1 VRPRLRLR
9 VTVSEGRYAVRD
21 VSPDGADDGGGD
33 GGGDLER
40 AQRRA
45 RLINQ
50 PHVRAQVLA
59 PLDATAA
66 VGALLLTSDKAEY
79 DGDDEEQQD
88 DDASAR
94 PQPERDDEE
103 QPLTKV
109 NTTTAAATIAA
120 SSSPIK
126 SVSEGEGKG
135 DGRGTEAKGEEDPFP
150 KKQRTTTAKEGII
163 DLAGIVAE
171 TIGDPESA
179 VLNAPRPPAS
189 RLGRLVSDSL
199 LSEPARDEDVIKGSE
214 AIQEDRQASLCAAGV
229 TAGGADKSSEAL
241 VIDSVG
247 KETPLEKCST
257 SSTAKSVIESGKEK
271 TDAKIRG
278 GNSSETPVEK
288 NEASGQPTRP
298 AGNAQEGGSSRE
310 LQVKGEK
317 RCDKSENI
325 GEKKKSDIKEV
336 KSEAK
341 APKEE
346 VADDEDELPEE
357 ELDPLWITPP
367 TSEPPSSPE
376 SIKII
381 SSEEEAEEDDK
392 RVYKGKK
399 KSTADSGPAAKHS
412 EPQVKVKEGCKSSA
426 DNPAKEVVKAPS
438 EKATTSA
445 EGTEEP
451 AGPIS
456 KEGTGTADRESGQ
469 PETAEKRPSK
479 SEIENRA
486 GKSAPTS
493 SEKRGDISEKA
504 YSTLGKDITA
514 LTPGAEEVI
523 AKPVC
528 SKEARP
534 SVGDVAGDRPELKST
549 AVEAV
554 KGGGGAN
561 EEPVEDAIAKK
572 PLTCE
577 DRTKTAADPGRK
589 SDTFSE
595 PESVAPVATSS
606 EGGKKAA
613 AEAWQSLAD
622 RIAVKAALKRVIHEV
637 EMRVGSA
644 ASVSNGKIYDSATAA
659 AVAATA
665 GVPAAAAA
673 EAKVAAVPPPPLP
686 VTTPPS
692 SPPSRQLHQ
701 LPPTSPSPNKSYS
714 TKPGPASK
722 KYLPRKRKHGEVS
735 GPSPKSLLTGGES
748 TAMRISHE
756 LPGCNWLEEKIKKAK
771 VVKANASTAADA
783 AAAGSNG
790 ASSGCGDGQ
799 KVKNSTK
806 RKEDSQP
813 TQPLKSKSDG
823 GSQESPQH
831 QEKVRKNK
839 FSDGDVVHKKVS
851 GKPAITRDAGTL
863 TRAASTDVK
872 AIQVSLPG
880 PEGIRDADLM
890 YMSKN
895 LNQRIQES
903 YERTSA
909 QTLHKLNEEKRELFS
924 ELERMRREHKT
935 ATEEIEDV
943 RKRKQADVE
952 EVRTLF
958 LQKQKLVSEVAEMK
972 EMVDKQNSLYTQ
984 QARKLDE
991 QKQQLAEMQKIQ
1003 KIQQQEQM
1011 KQQKQMEE
1019 QKFQKIQPRPQQ
1031 QQHQVAQQQ
1040 QQQHIH
1046 QPQKEQQHHLH
1057 QQQHQQ
1063 QQHHLQQQQKE
1074 QQRQH
1079 HQQQISHLHQ
1089 RQQMH
1094 QAASNQAAAASA
1106 STNKHQSLS
1115 SGVAAAAAAATRHP
1129 REHPTAVAPIQN
1141 PQLGGRPTVAAAP
1154 AHSPQSGSG
1163 RQQSPAVAAAAAAA
1177 AANHVLPPPYSFS
1190 HLGTG
1195 GGNTTSTAT
1204 VYSSGAS
1211 GSVAAAA
1218 ASAPGNGHHLPLGSS
1233 ASAQSSHPTNPYF
1246 NEQYNMAYAAA
1257 AAAGHRIPNAHHL
1270 QMERQQHIRQQQEQ
1284 IMQWK
1289 RQQHH
1294 HKQQQ
1299 QQQQLQRAAAA
1310 AAHGLHGQ
1318 QPAHAAP
1325 RDHPRLGTAHLLAE
1339 AMDKASVSE
1348 SDAAS
1353 QNPAMCKACKKEAS
1367 FMCSACRGAHYC
1379 SLECQRKNW
1388 VEHSKF
1394 CVQRK

>member
-1 VRPRLRLR
+1 MLLSQFNRDLVHRRCIVKIGDEARVEKILGQSGLRKLRENLFVSLVNNSASATPCSTEEVPERPIPPGDPLPPGKAVPAEELIAAELLPPQGSVSPSGETVVLNHWSETIVLDKWGNPVPIHKARSGRSRGGGGGGRGGRGFGRGGGRSGSGVRGGGVRAGRSRGRPPLGGRPTRGRPPKRQQPPPVAAFFRAAGGLVRPRLRLR

-381 SSEEEAEEDDK
+381 GSEEEAEEDDK

-438 EKATTSA
+438 EKAKTSA

-486 GKSAPTS
+486 WKSAPTS

-554 KGGGGAN
+554 KGGGGAKRCFWQQGSA
-561 EEPVEDAIAKK
+561 E
-572 PLTCE
+572 
-577 DRTKTAADPGRK
+577 DPG
-589 SDTFSE
+589 
-595 PESVAPVATSS
+595 
-606 EGGKKAA
+606 
-613 AEAWQSLAD
+613 
-622 RIAVKAALKRVIHEV
+622 
-637 EMRVGSA
+637 
-644 ASVSNGKIYDSATAA
+644 
-659 AVAATA
+659 
-665 GVPAAAAA
+665 
-673 EAKVAAVPPPPLP
+673 
-686 VTTPPS
+686 
-692 SPPSRQLHQ
+692 
-701 LPPTSPSPNKSYS
+701 
-714 TKPGPASK
+714 
-722 KYLPRKRKHGEVS
+722 
-735 GPSPKSLLTGGES
+735 SPKSFGV
-748 TAMRISHE
+748 
-756 LPGCNWLEEKIKKAK
+756 C
-771 VVKANASTAADA
+771 
-783 AAAGSNG
+783 
-790 ASSGCGDGQ
+790 
-799 KVKNSTK
+799 KVK
-806 RKEDSQP
+806 R
-813 TQPLKSKSDG
+813 
-823 GSQESPQH
+823 
-831 QEKVRKNK
+831 
-839 FSDGDVVHKKVS
+839 
-851 GKPAITRDAGTL
+851 
-863 TRAASTDVK
+863 
-872 AIQVSLPG
+872 
-880 PEGIRDADLM
+880 IR
-890 YMSKN
+890 
-895 LNQRIQES
+895 
-903 YERTSA
+903 
-909 QTLHKLNEEKRELFS
+909 
-924 ELERMRREHKT
+924 
-935 ATEEIEDV
+935 
-943 RKRKQADVE
+943 
-952 EVRTLF
+952 
-958 LQKQKLVSEVAEMK
+958 
-972 EMVDKQNSLYTQ
+972 
-984 QARKLDE
+984 
-991 QKQQLAEMQKIQ
+991 
-1003 KIQQQEQM
+1003 
-1011 KQQKQMEE
+1011 
-1019 QKFQKIQPRPQQ
+1019 
-1031 QQHQVAQQQ
+1031 
-1040 QQQHIH
+1040 
-1046 QPQKEQQHHLH
+1046 
-1057 QQQHQQ
+1057 
-1063 QQHHLQQQQKE
+1063 
-1074 QQRQH
+1074 
-1079 HQQQISHLHQ
+1079 
-1089 RQQMH
+1089 
-1094 QAASNQAAAASA
+1094 
-1106 STNKHQSLS
+1106 QSL
-1115 SGVAAAAAAATRHP
+1115 
-1129 REHPTAVAPIQN
+1129 Q
-1141 PQLGGRPTVAAAP
+1141 
-1154 AHSPQSGSG
+1154 
-1163 RQQSPAVAAAAAAA
+1163 
-1177 AANHVLPPPYSFS
+1177 
-1190 HLGTG
+1190 
-1195 GGNTTSTAT
+1195 
-1204 VYSSGAS
+1204 
-1211 GSVAAAA
+1211 
-1218 ASAPGNGHHLPLGSS
+1218 
-1233 ASAQSSHPTNPYF
+1233 
-1246 NEQYNMAYAAA
+1246 
-1257 AAAGHRIPNAHHL
+1257 
-1270 QMERQQHIRQQQEQ
+1270 
-1284 IMQWK
+1284 
-1289 RQQHH
+1289 
-1294 HKQQQ
+1294 
-1299 QQQQLQRAAAA
+1299 
-1310 AAHGLHGQ
+1310 
-1318 QPAHAAP
+1318 
-1325 RDHPRLGTAHLLAE
+1325 
-1339 AMDKASVSE
+1339 
-1348 SDAAS
+1348 
-1353 QNPAMCKACKKEAS
+1353 
-1367 FMCSACRGAHYC
+1367 
-1379 SLECQRKNW
+1379 
-1388 VEHSKF
+1388 
-1394 CVQRK
+1394 